1 MLMYIKTKTKLDPRA
16 EKGVVVVYDKSSPAF
31 LVYYPDQNNAKK
43 IRCVKF
49 TEKFD
54 SVDENMNLL
63 PDSVKATEPEMPKP
77 ENGKESIRRYPTR
90 DRAKPRYL
98 DDYVTGEELDNAVDD
113 AANCTVDFS
122 HRVSN
127 VPESYQDAISSPG
140 SPVSGEMQ

>member
-16 EKGVVVVYDKSSPAF
+16 EKGIVVVYDKSSPAF

-43 IRCVKF
+43 IRFVKF

-77 ENGKESIRRYPTR
+77 EMGRKV
-90 DRAKPRYL
+90 L
-98 DDYVTGEELDNAVDD
+98 GVTPLEIVLNQGILM
-113 AANCTVDFS
+113 
-122 HRVSN
+122 
-127 VPESYQDAISSPG
+127 I
-140 SPVSGEMQ
+140 M